1 MSFSN
6 SHPEPLMAN
15 NASCKADLD
24 RFRTVLHGMQGFMI
38 ERYAEIRRLYGLSPH
53 QFGLLFHVAL
63 IGPTHLTGL
72 KRFLPGHL
80 AGIGQMVDRLVAA
93 GWLTRESDVA
103 DRRRL
108 VVSLTPKAR
117 EALADIEPFGMA
129 RAMAEIGR
137 MGPKARR
144 KALDALALVAEL
156 MGTSQKKMKSPDGS
170 DRVGVLWP
178 PF

>member
-1 MSFSN
+1 
-6 SHPEPLMAN
+6 MAK
-15 NASCKADLD
+15 NASKSADLD
-24 RFRTVLHGMQGFMI
+24 RFKTVLHGMQGFMI
-38 ERYAEIRRLYGLSPH
+38 GRYAEIRRIYGLSPH
-53 QFGLLFHVAL
+53 QFGLLFHLAL

-93 GWLTRESDVA
+93 GWLTRENDIA

-117 EALADIEPFGMA
+117 KALADIEPFGMA
-129 RAMAEIGR
+129 RAMMEMGR
-137 MGPKARR
+137 LGPKARR
-144 KALDALALVAEL
+144 KALDALGLIAEL
-156 MGTSQKKMKSPDGS
+156 MGTAQDNRMKNADRS
-170 DRVGVLWP
+170 DRVSVLWP